1 MEAKTKQ
8 SARHSAMLLLAALVW
23 GVAFVAQSEG
33 MNYVGTFTFNTCR
46 FLLGG
51 AVLIPCIFFL
61 HRRKDSVWQTLS
73 ETEKKEQTRMGIIG
87 GICCGCIL
95 CLASCL
101 QQFGIGQTTVG
112 KAGFITT
119 LYIIIVPFMGLFL
132 KRKIGM
138 NIWISAVIAAV
149 GMYFLCITESFS
161 IGAGDQLV
169 LMCSVVFSVH
179 ILVIDHF
186 SPKADGVVISCVQF
200 FTAGV
205 IAGVLML
212 LFDHPSISAIL
223 AAAVPILYAG
233 VMSCGVGYT
242 LQVVAQNGVD
252 PTVASLLLSLESVF
266 SVLAGWIILGEKLSG
281 RELFGCAL
289 VFAAVLLVQIPTE
302 KIFHK

>member
-33 MNYVGTFTFNTCR
+33 LNYVGTFTFNTCR

>member
-1 MEAKTKQ
+1 
-8 SARHSAMLLLAALVW
+8 MLLLAALVW

-33 MNYVGTFTFNTCR
+33 LNYVGAFTFNTCR
-46 FLLGG
+46 FILGG
-51 AVLIPCIFFL
+51 AVLIPCIYFL
-61 HRRKDSVWQTLS
+61 HGRKDSAWQTLS
-73 ETEKKEQTRMGIIG
+73 EKEKKEQTRMGIIG

-101 QQFGIGQTTVG
+101 QQLGMAQTTVG

-132 KRKIGM
+132 KKKIGI

-161 IGAGDQLV
+161 IGAGDRLV

-205 IAGVLML
+205 IASVLML
-212 LFDHPSISAIL
+212 LFEHPSMSAVI
-223 AAAVPILYAG
+223 AAAAPILYAG

-266 SVLAGWIILGEKLSG
+266 SVLAGWMLLGQKLSG
-281 RELFGCAL
+281 RELFGCVL

-302 KIFHK
+302 KLFHTA

>member
-1 MEAKTKQ
+1 
-8 SARHSAMLLLAALVW
+8 MLLLAALVW

-33 MNYVGTFTFNTCR
+33 LNYVGAFTFNTCR
-46 FLLGG
+46 FILGG
-51 AVLIPCIFFL
+51 AVLIPCIYFL
-61 HRRKDSVWQTLS
+61 HGRKDSAWQTLS
-73 ETEKKEQTRMGIIG
+73 EKEKKEQTRMGIIG

-101 QQFGIGQTTVG
+101 QQFGIAQTTVG

-132 KRKIGM
+132 KRKIGI

-161 IGAGDQLV
+161 IGAGDRLV

-205 IAGVLML
+205 IASVLML
-212 LFDHPSISAIL
+212 LFEHPSVSAVI
-223 AAAVPILYAG
+223 AAAAPILYAG

-266 SVLAGWIILGEKLSG
+266 SVLGGWIILHERMNG

-289 VFAAVLLVQIPTE
+289 IFAAVILAQIPLEAFRRKSSTQ
-302 KIFHK
+302 